1 MSKKKSLHKCI
12 TIKLEKTKGLS
23 VFKTEKEILHLQ
35 VWQFDQYLTS
45 RKPQWKPK
53 NVKIF
58 NILRGN
64 KWQGKIIYM
73 YDYNHYVIICI
84 IIILYVVIIIVNII
98 KCILKWGQNKYF
110 LLVETLN
117 FPPGTIRE
125 ISKGYVL
132 VSRKTI
138 THGISENHEVLGK
151 EGSKYAKE
159 SKLSSIVSNSN
170 NEVCDVNE

>member
-1 MSKKKSLHKCI
+1 MHYN
-12 TIKLEKTKGLS
+12 KTGKNQRFKS

-45 RKPQWKPK
+45 RKPQWKSK

-64 KWQGKIIYM
+64 KWQGKIICM

-98 KCILKWGQNKYF
+98 KCILKWRQNKYF
-110 LLVETLN
+110 LLVETLK
-117 FPPGTIRE
+117 FPPGNIRE
-125 ISKGYVL
+125 ISKGYIL
-132 VSRKTI
+132 VRRKTI

-151 EGSKYAKE
+151 RVINMQKNLNYHQLCPTVIMKS
-159 SKLSSIVSNSN
+159 VM
-170 NEVCDVNE
+170 